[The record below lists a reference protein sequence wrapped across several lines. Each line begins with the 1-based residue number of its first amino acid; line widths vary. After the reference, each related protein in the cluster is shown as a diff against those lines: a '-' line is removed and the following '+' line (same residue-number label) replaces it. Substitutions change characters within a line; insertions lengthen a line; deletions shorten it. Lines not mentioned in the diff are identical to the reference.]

1 MYQYITVN
9 TKNMATKIVKGLRQQ
24 NESEG
29 EINKTKAKLSLTTQ
43 IEYKTELTN

>member
-29 EINKTKAKLSLTTQ
+29 EIIAKQKLNLA
-43 IEYKTELTN
+43 

>member
-29 EINKTKAKLSLTTQ
+29 EIKQNKS
-43 IEYKTELTN
+43 